1 MWWRESNWR
10 YEVINPH
17 PNGPWYGLG
26 QVNGGFIGD
35 QGYSIKEYMASPEIQ
50 IEVGAAYIK
59 QRYGSPT
66 EAWAFWQSNGWY

>member
-1 MWWRESNWR
+1 M
-10 YEVINPH
+10 INPH

-26 QVNGGFIGD
+26 QVNGGFIAD

-50 IEVGAAYIK
+50 IKVGAAYIK

-66 EAWAFWQSNGWY
+66 QAWSFWQSNGWY